1 MDTKE
6 KTCEERISSQ
16 LERLNESLED
26 IFSRYDGEDDETR
39 EGAFEELAEYPL
51 CIEDPRIV
59 TTVTLSWGGPADYL
73 EITHDKDG
81 DIYEVLYRFSD
92 WFDTATREVEKD
104 SPAWRYAE
112 WILEGR
118 VF

>member
-1 MDTKE
+1 MNTKE
-6 KTCEERISSQ
+6 QTCEERITSQ
-16 LERLNESLED
+16 LAGLNEDLGE
-26 IFSRYDGEDDETR
+26 IFARYDKEEGE
-39 EGAFEELAEYPL
+39 GFEEALNELNEYPL

-59 TTVTLSWGGPADYL
+59 TIVTLSWGGPSSHL
-73 EITHDKDG
+73 EITHDKEG
-81 DIYEVLYRFSD
+81 DIYSVFYRFSD